1 MTALLRRS
9 NVTINVA
16 YPAGVT
22 AQFKCDLLPAYNS
35 FCAKVCHYTNAP
47 YNVGA
52 GVNLSSYAAIMAGR
66 TMPDGTIVPIVIPG
80 DPDNSPIEII
90 TGPPRIHAHDVG
102 GERLNDDVK
111 AKQRAWILEGA
122 LNN

>member
-1 MTALLRRS
+1 
-9 NVTINVA
+9 
-16 YPAGVT
+16 
-22 AQFKCDLLPAYNS
+22 
-35 FCAKVCHYTNAP
+35 VCHYTGAP
-47 YNVGA
+47 YAVGA

-66 TMPDGTIVPIVIPG
+66 NKPDGTFDHAIVIPG

-111 AKQRAWILEGA
+111 EKQRAWILEGA
-122 LNN
+122 QNN